1 MGVSA
6 VRINSQG
13 PVELIFRCFPI
24 AIVEKGMYR
33 EAIAEAT
40 RARDLSG
47 GHAEAIATIGYALAI
62 SGKRDEAR
70 LCSTS

>member
-1 MGVSA
+1 
-6 VRINSQG
+6 
-13 PVELIFRCFPI
+13 
-24 AIVEKGMYR
+24 MYR